1 MPLVNIRLLKED
13 QVPAEKKAELVR
25 RVTEAVAE
33 TLGKN
38 PAATWVLIDEVSTDN
53 WGIGGETITERRARS

>member
-13 QVPAEKKAELVR
+13 QVPKEKKAELVA
-25 RVTEAVAE
+25 RVTAAVAE

-38 PAATWVLIDEVSTDN
+38 PSATWVILDEVSTEN
-53 WGIGGETITERRARS
+53 WGIGGETIAQRREQF